1 MKIKSTHTLYFLI
14 VILFFSCNKGNKYE
28 GNWEIKSIV
37 VDTNLIP
44 ENINAITVL
53 GLFFM
58 DRLDKPTNIVFTKDS
73 ILLMENNNLLQA
85 EKIQETTKIGTNK
98 FNIVFGNNSG
108 VLDMNEPSS
117 ANFTVNSVKYSLEKN

>member
-44 ENINAITVL
+44 ENINAITAL

-73 ILLMENNNLLQA
+73 ILLMENNNLLQG
-85 EKIQETTKIGTNK
+85 EKIQETTKIGANK